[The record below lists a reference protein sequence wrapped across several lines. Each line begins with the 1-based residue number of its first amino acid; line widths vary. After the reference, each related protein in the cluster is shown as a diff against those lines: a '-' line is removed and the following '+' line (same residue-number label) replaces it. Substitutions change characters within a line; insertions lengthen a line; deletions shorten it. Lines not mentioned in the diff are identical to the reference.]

1 MNDFYL
7 CQKILNM
14 DIDMQT
20 TETACISEI
29 EYDAK
34 GNPVGITVEEWFDK
48 LDNLLAEHYGEDFR
62 KRLNESRRQWN
73 KKGRWHFDML

>member
-20 TETACISEI
+20 AETACISEI

-34 GNPVGITVEEWFDK
+34 GNPVGITVEEWFDRLGKK
-48 LDNLLAEHYGEDFR
+48 LITHYGDDFR
-62 KRLNESRRQWN
+62 AMLNQARAER
-73 KKGRWHFDML
+73 GLLPL